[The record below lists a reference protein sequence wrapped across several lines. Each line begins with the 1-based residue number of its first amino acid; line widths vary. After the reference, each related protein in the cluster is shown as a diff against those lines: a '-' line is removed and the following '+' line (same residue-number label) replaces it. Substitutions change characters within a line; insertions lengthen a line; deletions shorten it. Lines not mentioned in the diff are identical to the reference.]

1 MLRQTPLLGEW
12 KEDRSNPS
20 SLFLLDQADEKQTKK
35 SVRNFLAMILF
46 KTEKIQ
52 RQQYIFQSKLLWQK
66 KLHK

>member
-1 MLRQTPLLGEW
+1 MLDEW
-12 KEDRSNPS
+12 KVDRINPS